1 MRLVLLFALLA
12 APALTFAQDNPEA
25 MQLYNK
31 GVKQLDAGK
40 GDDARKSFDEIIKQY
55 PNSAYAKL
63 AKEGLAKPLVA
74 SVDFVDIKPLSEKE
88 VRKAFEAANAA
99 MQPGHVYAPE
109 NGDQARTILAQ
120 LMLKKK
126 LRAKDITVSAK
137 ELPDRKMA
145 VTVTVI
151 H

>member
-1 MRLVLLFALLA
+1 MRFVLLFALLA
-12 APALTFAQDNPEA
+12 APALSFAQDNPEA

-31 GVKQLDAGK
+31 AVKQLDAGK
-40 GDDARKSFDEIIKQY
+40 GEDARKTFDEILKDY
-55 PNSAYAKL
+55 PTSAYAKL
-63 AKEGLAKPLVA
+63 AKEGISKPLVA
-74 SVDFVDIKPLSEKE
+74 SVDFVNIKPLSEKE
-88 VRKAFEAANAA
+88 VRKAFELANAG
-99 MQPGHVYAPE
+99 MQPGHIYAVE

-120 LMLKKK
+120 LMLRKK